1 MRRSL
6 TEGTAVVGTN
16 SLLSSLLPIAIV
28 VLMLGLG
35 LALTR
40 EDFRRALR
48 SPRAVA
54 VCLICQLVLLPGV
67 CFALAHAFGL
77 SGPSAVGM
85 VLVAAAPGG
94 TTAGLFSHMAGGDVA
109 LNITLTAV
117 NSVLAVLTLPAL
129 VGLAAAHFL
138 RGGLGD
144 VELGLG
150 ELVSLWGLIL
160 LPVAAG
166 MVVRGRRPAL
176 ADRLT
181 GKVKTLSG
189 VFLAVMAVLAVLT
202 ERAELLGYLRQAG
215 PATATFCVISLAVGY
230 VVPRLLGV
238 TGPQSAAISLDI
250 GVHNSGLALAIAL
263 SPAMARDSTFAVP
276 AITYAVV
283 ALPCAGIAAFL
294 MSRRRPGRTSHRD
307 VPDAVLQ
314 EDLTL
319 RDEAAFRIE
328 RDG

>member
-1 MRRSL
+1 MD
-6 TEGTAVVGTN
+6 GN

-40 EDFRRALR
+40 EDFQRALR

-77 SGPSAVGM
+77 SGSAAVGM
-85 VLVAAAPGG
+85 MLVAAAPGG
-94 TTAGLFSHMAGGDVA
+94 TTAGLFSHLAGGDVA
-109 LNITLTAV
+109 LNITLTAI

-129 VGLAAAHFL
+129 VGVAAAHFL
-138 RGGLGD
+138 PGGLGD
-144 VELGLG
+144 VDLGLG
-150 ELVSLWGLIL
+150 ELVSLWALIL

-166 MVVRGRRPAL
+166 MVLRAKRPTWAN
-176 ADRLT
+176 RL
-181 GKVKTLSG
+181 GGPVKKLSG
-189 VFLAVMAVLAVLT
+189 TFLALMAVLAVLT
-202 ERAELLGYLRQAG
+202 ERSRLLGHLGEVG
-215 PATATFCVISLAVGY
+215 PAAATFCVISLTVGY
-230 VVPRLLGV
+230 TLPRLLGV

-263 SPAMARDSTFAVP
+263 SPAMAHDSTFAVP
-276 AITYAVV
+276 AVAYAVV
-283 ALPCAGIAAFL
+283 ALPCAGVAAFL
-294 MSRRRPGRTSHRD
+294 MSHRGRSGTDHRNVRD
-307 VPDAVLQ
+307 VVLQ
-314 EDLTL
+314 EDVAF
-319 RDEAAFRIE
+319 RDEPAFRIE